1 MESHTGSEDALLSRF
16 PFRSLLN
23 ALTASSLLSGP
34 HQAEFISSVQKLEIN
49 LCSLGVRFLV
59 CSARTLWIS
68 NGVSNPV
75 TNKNLFIQN
84 MWGQGSLRRCIWWI
98 YLLEFG
104 PAILVSRS
112 WICLTSR
119 EMCCRRSL
127 FCSSSWWTRAW
138 ASSRAVASA
147 LSWSFNR
154 WTCRWGHIYRWTDKW
169 RRGRSWRS
177 ARLFQTLSPRSQPR
191 RRLARLPPDQL
202 CDPNT
207 VMNRFGKNNVSVGWG
222 VGCEYYRCTT
232 HVCTTH
238 VSYFAAARINCPI
251 LLLLLPT

>member
-1 MESHTGSEDALLSRF
+1 MQACSRLWWRQTRIVSLNRWWIMREASGTEAEGGDGGPRYAAHDKQSGEWCAENSGVSHWLEDALLSRF

-23 ALTASSLLSGP
+23 AFTASSLLSGP

-49 LCSLGVRFLV
+49 LEWGSWFALPELYGSVTV
-59 CSARTLWIS
+59 CLTPRQTKTYLFRTC
-68 NGVSNPV
+68 VS
-75 TNKNLFIQN
+75 Q
-84 MWGQGSLRRCIWWI
+84 WSLRWCIWWI
-98 YLLEFG
+98 HLLEFG

-154 WTCRWGHIYRWTDKW
+154 WTCRWGHI
-169 RRGRSWRS
+169 
-177 ARLFQTLSPRSQPR
+177 
-191 RRLARLPPDQL
+191 
-202 CDPNT
+202 
-207 VMNRFGKNNVSVGWG
+207 
-222 VGCEYYRCTT
+222 
-232 HVCTTH
+232 
-238 VSYFAAARINCPI
+238 
-251 LLLLLPT
+251 